1 MTVASVQAR
10 IGARSP
16 AGEAWRRLRR
26 NRLAMLGAALL
37 VAMVAVAAVTP
48 WITPYPYAKT
58 QLAYGARAPSWQHPL
73 GTDELGRDLLTRVMW
88 GARVS
93 LGVGVL
99 ATLVSL
105 TIGVSYG
112 ALAGYLGGRADQLMM
127 RVVDILYGLPF
138 MFFVIILM
146 VVLGRNIFNLFIA
159 LGAVQ
164 WLTMARIVRGQVLAL
179 KVRDFVQGARAL
191 GGGSLRILAVH
202 LVPNAAGP
210 IIVYATLTVPAVMLE
225 EAFLSFLGLGVQPPM
240 ASWGSLAS
248 EGAVAMEPYPWL
260 ILFPGLA
267 LTVTLFS
274 LNFLGDGL
282 RDALDP
288 QITR

>member
-1 MTVASVQAR
+1 
-10 IGARSP
+10 
-16 AGEAWRRLRR
+16 
-26 NRLAMLGAALL
+26 MLGATILA
-37 VAMVAVAAVTP
+37 VMVIVAALTP
-48 WITPYPYAKT
+48 WIAPYPYART
-58 QLAYGARAPSWQHPL
+58 DLAYGPQPPSAGHLL
-73 GTDELGRDLLTRVMW
+73 GTDELGRDLLTRIMW

-93 LGVGVL
+93 LGVGIL

-112 ALAGYLGGRADQLMM
+112 ALAGYLGGRADQVMM
-127 RVVDILYGLPF
+127 RLVDILYGLPF
-138 MFFVIILM
+138 MFFVIIL
-146 VVLGRNIFNLFIA
+146 VVLLGRNIFNLFIA

-164 WLTMARIVRGQVLAL
+164 WLTMSRIVRGQVLSL
-179 KVRDFVQGARAL
+179 REREFVRGAHAL
-191 GGGSLRILAVH
+191 GSRTLRILAHHV
-202 LVPNAAGP
+202 VPNAAGP

-248 EGAVAMEPYPWL
+248 EGAAHLDVRPWL
-260 ILFPGLA
+260 ILFPGVA

-288 QITR
+288 QVSR

>member
-1 MTVASVQAR
+1 
-10 IGARSP
+10 
-16 AGEAWRRLRR
+16 
-26 NRLAMLGAALL
+26 MLGAAVLAAL
-37 VAMVAVAAVTP
+37 VVVAALTP
-48 WITPYPYAKT
+48 WIAPYPYAKT
-58 QLAYGARAPSWQHPL
+58 NLPYGAQPPSPRHLL
-73 GTDELGRDLLTRVMW
+73 GTDELGRDLLTRIMW

-112 ALAGYLGGRADQLMM
+112 ALAGYLGGRADRLMM
-127 RVVDILYGLPF
+127 RLVDILYGLPF
-138 MFFVIILM
+138 MFFVIIL
-146 VVLGRNIFNLFIA
+146 VVWLGRNVFNLFIA

-164 WLTMARIVRGQVLAL
+164 WLTMSRIVRGQVLSL
-179 KVRDFVQGARAL
+179 REREFVQGARAL
-191 GGGSLRILAVH
+191 GGSPLRVLARHV
-202 LVPNAAGP
+202 VPNAAGP

-248 EGAVAMEPYPWL
+248 EGAAHLDVRPWL
-260 ILFPGLA
+260 ILFPGTA

-288 QITR
+288 QVSRRG